1 MTRKNH
7 DQMYVISSD
16 SPLLADDETYLEHY
30 GVKGMKWGV
39 RKAVRKVRKNERL
52 RQKAQKYDTKA
63 DMDEHLHPKRRFGNS
78 NGKLGDDI
86 LDYGQQRNAIKMREK
101 ANAIERKNNRT
112 RDGETIVKANA
123 RRAKA
128 NVEASKLRYKSA
140 KIEADLK
147 VISKYRVKAAKA
159 RMFIAQNEEYI
170 ENMRRKSFEY
180 KMRKNRLL
188 GQQFLQEIDDAIANR
203 KIRNR

>member
-1 MTRKNH
+1 
-7 DQMYVISSD
+7 MYVISSD

-52 RQKAQKYDTKA
+52 RQKAKKYDAKA
-63 DMDEHLHPKRRFGNS
+63 DMDEHLHPKRRFGDS

-147 VISKYRVKAAKA
+147 VTSKYRVKAAKA
-159 RMFIAQNEEYI
+159 RLFIAQNDQFI
-170 ENMRRKSFEY
+170 ENMRRKSWEF

-188 GQQFLQEIDDAIANR
+188 GQQFLQGIDDAIANR

>member
-1 MTRKNH
+1 
-7 DQMYVISSD
+7 MYVISSD

-52 RQKAQKYDTKA
+52 RQKAKKYDTKA
-63 DMDEHLHPKRRFGNS
+63 DMDEHLHPKRRFGDS
-78 NGKLGDDI
+78 NGKLGADI
-86 LDYGQQRNAIKMREK
+86 LDYGQQRKAIKMREK

-159 RMFIAQNEEYI
+159 RVFVAQNEEYI

-203 KIRNR
+203 KVRR

>member
-1 MTRKNH
+1 
-7 DQMYVISSD
+7 MYVISSD

-52 RQKAQKYDTKA
+52 RQKAKKYDTKA
-63 DMDEHLHPKRRFGNS
+63 DMDEHLHPKRRFGDS

-86 LDYGQQRNAIKMREK
+86 LDYGQQRKAIKMREK

-123 RRAKA
+123 RQAKA

-159 RMFIAQNEEYI
+159 RMFVAQNEQYI

>member
-1 MTRKNH
+1 
-7 DQMYVISSD
+7 MYVISSD

-63 DMDEHLHPKRRFGNS
+63 DMDEHLHPKRRFGDS

-86 LDYGQQRNAIKMREK
+86 LDYGQQRKAIKMREK

-159 RMFIAQNEEYI
+159 RVFVAQNEEYI

>member
-63 DMDEHLHPKRRFGNS
+63 DMDEHLHPKRKFGNS

-159 RMFIAQNEEYI
+159 RMFIAQNDQFI
-170 ENMRRKSFEY
+170 ENMRRKSWEF
-180 KMRKNRLL
+180 KMRENRVL
-188 GQQFLQEIDDAIANR
+188 GEQFLKEIDDAIANR
-203 KIRNR
+203 KVRRR

>member
-1 MTRKNH
+1 
-7 DQMYVISSD
+7 MYVISSD

-52 RQKAQKYDTKA
+52 QQKAKKYDTKA
-63 DMDEHLHPKRRFGNS
+63 DMDEHLHPKRRFGDS

-159 RMFIAQNEEYI
+159 RMFVAQNEEYI

>member
-1 MTRKNH
+1 
-7 DQMYVISSD
+7 MYVISSD

-52 RQKAQKYDTKA
+52 RQKAKKYDTKA
-63 DMDEHLHPKRRFGNS
+63 DMDEHLHPKRRFGDS
-78 NGKLGDDI
+78 NGKLGNDI
-86 LDYGQQRNAIKMREK
+86 LDYGQQRNAIKMRKK
-101 ANAIERKNNRT
+101 ADAIERKNDRM

-147 VISKYRVKAAKA
+147 VISKYRVKAAQT
-159 RMFIAQNEEYI
+159 RSFIAKNEQYI
-170 ENMRRKSFEY
+170 E
-180 KMRKNRLL
+180 KMRKKSWEFKMRQNRLL
-188 GQQFLQEIDDAIANR
+188 GEQFLKQIDDAIANR
-203 KIRNR
+203 KVR

>member
-1 MTRKNH
+1 
-7 DQMYVISSD
+7 MYVISSD

>member
-1 MTRKNH
+1 
-7 DQMYVISSD
+7 MYVISSD

-52 RQKAQKYDTKA
+52 RQKAKKYDTKA
-63 DMDEHLHPKRRFGNS
+63 DMDEHLHPKRRFGDS

-86 LDYGQQRNAIKMREK
+86 LDYGQQRKAIKMREK

-159 RMFIAQNEEYI
+159 RMFVAQNEEYI

>member
-1 MTRKNH
+1 
-7 DQMYVISSD
+7 MYVISSD

-52 RQKAQKYDTKA
+52 QQKAKKYDTKA
-63 DMDEHLHPKRRFGNS
+63 DMDEHLHPKRRFGDS

-86 LDYGQQRNAIKMREK
+86 LDYGQQRNAIKMRKK
-101 ANAIERKNNRT
+101 ADAIERKNNRT

-147 VISKYRVKAAKA
+147 VISKYRVKAARA
-159 RMFIAQNEEYI
+159 RLFIAQNDQFI

>member
-1 MTRKNH
+1 
-7 DQMYVISSD
+7 MYVISSD

-39 RKAVRKVRKNERL
+39 RKAIRKVRKNERL
-52 RQKAQKYDTKA
+52 RQKAKKYDAKA
-63 DMDEHLHPKRRFGNS
+63 DMDEHLHPKRRFGDS

-159 RMFIAQNEEYI
+159 RMFVAQNDQFI

>member
-1 MTRKNH
+1 
-7 DQMYVISSD
+7 MYVISSD

-52 RQKAQKYDTKA
+52 RQKAKKYDTKA
-63 DMDEHLHPKRRFGNS
+63 DMDEHLHPKRRFGDS

-86 LDYGQQRNAIKMREK
+86 LDYGQQRKAIKMREK

-159 RMFIAQNEEYI
+159 RLFIAQNDQFI

-188 GQQFLQEIDDAIANR
+188 GEQFLKEIDDAIANR
-203 KIRNR
+203 KVRRR

>member
-1 MTRKNH
+1 
-7 DQMYVISSD
+7 MYVISSD
-16 SPLLADDETYLEHY
+16 SPLLVDDETYLEHY

-63 DMDEHLHPKRRFGNS
+63 DMDEHLHPKRRFGDS
-78 NGKLGDDI
+78 NGKLGADI

-128 NVEASKLRYKSA
+128 NVKASKLRYKSA

-147 VISKYRVKAAKA
+147 VISKYRVKAARA
-159 RMFIAQNEEYI
+159 RMFVAQNEEYI

>member
-1 MTRKNH
+1 
-7 DQMYVISSD
+7 MYVISSD

-39 RKAVRKVRKNERL
+39 RKAVRKVQKNERL
-52 RQKAQKYDTKA
+52 QQKAKKYDTKA
-63 DMDEHLHPKRRFGNS
+63 DMDEHLHPKRRFGDS

-86 LDYGQQRNAIKMREK
+86 LDYGQQRKAIKMREK

-159 RMFIAQNEEYI
+159 RMFVAQNEEYI

>member
-1 MTRKNH
+1 
-7 DQMYVISSD
+7 MYVISSD

-52 RQKAQKYDTKA
+52 RQKAKKYDTKA
-63 DMDEHLHPKRRFGNS
+63 DMDEHLHPKRRFGDS

-159 RMFIAQNEEYI
+159 RMFVAQNEQYI

>member
-1 MTRKNH
+1 
-7 DQMYVISSD
+7 MYVISSD

-52 RQKAQKYDTKA
+52 RQKAKKYDTKA
-63 DMDEHLHPKRRFGNS
+63 DMDEHLHPKRRFGDS

-159 RMFIAQNEEYI
+159 RMFVAQNEEYI

>member
-1 MTRKNH
+1 
-7 DQMYVISSD
+7 MYVISSD

-52 RQKAQKYDTKA
+52 QQKAKKYDTKA
-63 DMDEHLHPKRRFGNS
+63 DMDEHLHPKRRFGDS
-78 NGKLGDDI
+78 NGKLGADI
-86 LDYGQQRNAIKMREK
+86 LDYGQQRKAIKMREK

-159 RMFIAQNEEYI
+159 RMFVAQNEEYI

>member
-1 MTRKNH
+1 
-7 DQMYVISSD
+7 MYVISSD

-52 RQKAQKYDTKA
+52 LQKAKKYDAKA
-63 DMDEHLHPKRRFGNS
+63 DMDEHLHPKRRFGDS

-128 NVEASKLRYKSA
+128 NVDASKLRYKSA

-159 RMFIAQNEEYI
+159 RMFVAQNDQFI
-170 ENMRRKSFEY
+170 ENMRRKSWEF
-180 KMRKNRLL
+180 KMRENRVL
-188 GQQFLQEIDDAIANR
+188 GEQFLKEIDEAIANR
-203 KIRNR
+203 KARR

>member
-1 MTRKNH
+1 
-7 DQMYVISSD
+7 MYVISSD

-39 RKAVRKVRKNERL
+39 RKAVRKVQKNERL
-52 RQKAQKYDTKA
+52 QQKAKKYDTKA
-63 DMDEHLHPKRRFGNS
+63 DMDEHLHPKRRFGDS

-86 LDYGQQRNAIKMREK
+86 LDYGQQRKAIKMREK

-159 RMFIAQNEEYI
+159 RMFVAQNDQFI

>member
-1 MTRKNH
+1 
-7 DQMYVISSD
+7 MYVISSD
-16 SPLLADDETYLEHY
+16 SSLLADDETYLEHY

-39 RKAVRKVRKNERL
+39 RKAVRKVRKNEHL

-159 RMFIAQNEEYI
+159 RMFVAQNEEYI

>member
-1 MTRKNH
+1 
-7 DQMYVISSD
+7 MYVISSD

-52 RQKAQKYDTKA
+52 RQKAKKYDTKA
-63 DMDEHLHPKRRFGNS
+63 DMDEHLHPKRRFGDS

-86 LDYGQQRNAIKMREK
+86 LDYGQQRKAIKMREK

-159 RMFIAQNEEYI
+159 RMFVAQNDQFI
-170 ENMRRKSFEY
+170 ENMRRKSWEF
-180 KMRKNRLL
+180 KMRQNRLL
-188 GQQFLQEIDDAIANR
+188 GEQFLKEIDDAIANR
-203 KIRNR
+203 KVRRQ

>member
-1 MTRKNH
+1 
-7 DQMYVISSD
+7 MYVISSD

-52 RQKAQKYDTKA
+52 RQKAKKYDAKA
-63 DMDEHLHPKRRFGNS
+63 DMDEHLHPKRRFGDS

-159 RMFIAQNEEYI
+159 RMFVAQNEEYI

>member
-1 MTRKNH
+1 
-7 DQMYVISSD
+7 MYVISSD

-52 RQKAQKYDTKA
+52 RQKAKKYDTKA
-63 DMDEHLHPKRRFGNS
+63 DMDEHLHPKRRFGDS

-128 NVEASKLRYKSA
+128 NVEAGKLRYKSA

>member
-1 MTRKNH
+1 
-7 DQMYVISSD
+7 MYVLSSD

-52 RQKAQKYDTKA
+52 QQKAKKYDTKA
-63 DMDEHLHPKRRFGNS
+63 DMDEHLHPKRRFGDS
-78 NGKLGDDI
+78 NGKLGNDI

>member
-1 MTRKNH
+1 
-7 DQMYVISSD
+7 MYVISSD
-16 SPLLADDETYLEHY
+16 SPLLADDEIYLEHY

-52 RQKAQKYDTKA
+52 RQKAKKYDAKA
-63 DMDEHLHPKRRFGNS
+63 DIDEHLHPKRRFGDS

-101 ANAIERKNNRT
+101 ANVIERKNNRT

-147 VISKYRVKAAKA
+147 VASKYRVKAARA
-159 RMFIAQNEEYI
+159 RMFVAQNEEYI

>member
-1 MTRKNH
+1 
-7 DQMYVISSD
+7 MYVISSD

-52 RQKAQKYDTKA
+52 RQKAKKYDTKA
-63 DMDEHLHPKRRFGNS
+63 DMDEHLHPKRRFGDS

-86 LDYGQQRNAIKMREK
+86 LDYGQQRKAIKMREK

-159 RMFIAQNEEYI
+159 RMFVAQNEEYI

-188 GQQFLQEIDDAIANR
+188 GQQFLQEINDAIANR

>member
-1 MTRKNH
+1 
-7 DQMYVISSD
+7 MYVISSD

-52 RQKAQKYDTKA
+52 RQKAKKYDTKA
-63 DMDEHLHPKRRFGNS
+63 DMDEHLHPKRRFGDS

-159 RMFIAQNEEYI
+159 RMFVAQNEEYI
-170 ENMRRKSFEY
+170 EKMRRKSFEY

>member
-1 MTRKNH
+1 
-7 DQMYVISSD
+7 MYVISSD

-52 RQKAQKYDTKA
+52 WQKAQKYDTKA
-63 DMDEHLHPKRRFGNS
+63 DMDEHLHPKRRFGDS

-159 RMFIAQNEEYI
+159 RLFIAQNDQFI
-170 ENMRRKSFEY
+170 ENMRRKSWEF
-180 KMRKNRLL
+180 KMRENRVL
-188 GQQFLQEIDDAIANR
+188 GEQFLKEIDDAIANR
-203 KIRNR
+203 KVRRR

>member
-1 MTRKNH
+1 
-7 DQMYVISSD
+7 MYVISSD
-16 SPLLADDETYLEHY
+16 SPLLADEETYLEHY

-52 RQKAQKYDTKA
+52 RQKAKKYDTKA
-63 DMDEHLHPKRRFGNS
+63 DMDEHLHPKRRFGDS

-86 LDYGQQRNAIKMREK
+86 LDYGQQRKAIKMREK

-147 VISKYRVKAAKA
+147 VISKYRVKAARA
-159 RMFIAQNEEYI
+159 RLFIAQNDQFI

>member
-1 MTRKNH
+1 
-7 DQMYVISSD
+7 MYVISSD

-52 RQKAQKYDTKA
+52 RQKAKKYDTKA
-63 DMDEHLHPKRRFGNS
+63 DMDEHLHPKRRFGDS

-86 LDYGQQRNAIKMREK
+86 LDYGQQRKAIKMREK

-159 RMFIAQNEEYI
+159 RMFVAQNDQFI
-170 ENMRRKSFEY
+170 ENMRRKSWEF
-180 KMRKNRLL
+180 KMRQNRLL
-188 GQQFLQEIDDAIANR
+188 GEQFLREIDDAIANR
-203 KIRNR
+203 KVRRQ

>member
-1 MTRKNH
+1 
-7 DQMYVISSD
+7 MYVISSD
-16 SPLLADDETYLEHY
+16 SPLLADEETYLEHY

-52 RQKAQKYDTKA
+52 RQKAKKYDTKA
-63 DMDEHLHPKRRFGNS
+63 DMDEHLHPKRRFGDS

-147 VISKYRVKAAKA
+147 VISKYRVKAARA
-159 RMFIAQNEEYI
+159 RLFIAQNDQFI

>member
-1 MTRKNH
+1 
-7 DQMYVISSD
+7 MYVISSD

-52 RQKAQKYDTKA
+52 RQKAKKYDAKA
-63 DMDEHLHPKRRFGNS
+63 DMDEHLHPKRRFGDS

-86 LDYGQQRNAIKMREK
+86 LDYGRQRNAIKMREK

-147 VISKYRVKAAKA
+147 IISKYRVKAAKA
-159 RMFIAQNEEYI
+159 RMFVAQNEEYI

>member
-1 MTRKNH
+1 
-7 DQMYVISSD
+7 MYVISSD

-39 RKAVRKVRKNERL
+39 RKAIRKVRKNERL
-52 RQKAQKYDTKA
+52 RQKAKKYDAKA
-63 DMDEHLHPKRRFGNS
+63 DMDEHLHPKRRFGDS

-159 RMFIAQNEEYI
+159 RMFVAQNEEYI

>member
-1 MTRKNH
+1 
-7 DQMYVISSD
+7 MYVISSD

-52 RQKAQKYDTKA
+52 LQKAKKYDTKA
-63 DMDEHLHPKRRFGNS
+63 DMDEHLHPKRRFGDS

-159 RMFIAQNEEYI
+159 RMFIAQNDQFI
-170 ENMRRKSFEY
+170 ENMRRKSWEF
-180 KMRKNRLL
+180 KMRENRVL

>member
-1 MTRKNH
+1 
-7 DQMYVISSD
+7 MYVISSD

-52 RQKAQKYDTKA
+52 QQKAKKYDTKA
-63 DMDEHLHPKRRFGNS
+63 DMDEHLHPKRRFGDS

-86 LDYGQQRNAIKMREK
+86 LDYGQQRKAIKMREK

-159 RMFIAQNEEYI
+159 RMFVAQNEEYI
-170 ENMRRKSFEY
+170 EKMRRKSFEY
-180 KMRKNRLL
+180 KMRQNRLL
-188 GQQFLQEIDDAIANR
+188 GEQFLKEIDDAIANR

>member
-1 MTRKNH
+1 
-7 DQMYVISSD
+7 MYVISSD

-52 RQKAQKYDTKA
+52 QQKAKKYDTKA
-63 DMDEHLHPKRRFGNS
+63 DMDEHLHPKRRFGDS
-78 NGKLGDDI
+78 NGKLGADI
-86 LDYGQQRNAIKMREK
+86 LDYGQQRKAIKMREK

>member
-1 MTRKNH
+1 
-7 DQMYVISSD
+7 MYVISSD

-52 RQKAQKYDTKA
+52 RQKAKKYDTKA
-63 DMDEHLHPKRRFGNS
+63 DMDEHLHPKRRFGDS

-86 LDYGQQRNAIKMREK
+86 LDYGQQRKAIKMREK

-159 RMFIAQNEEYI
+159 RMFVAQNDQFI

>member
-1 MTRKNH
+1 
-7 DQMYVISSD
+7 MYVISSD

-63 DMDEHLHPKRRFGNS
+63 DMDEHLHPKRRFGDS

-86 LDYGQQRNAIKMREK
+86 LDYGQQRKAIKMREK
-101 ANAIERKNNRT
+101 ANAIERKNDRT

-159 RMFIAQNEEYI
+159 RMFVAQNEEYI

>member
-1 MTRKNH
+1 
-7 DQMYVISSD
+7 MYVISSD

-52 RQKAQKYDTKA
+52 RLKAKKYDAKA
-63 DMDEHLHPKRRFGNS
+63 DMDEHLHPKRRFGDS

-159 RMFIAQNEEYI
+159 RMFVAQNEEYI

>member
-1 MTRKNH
+1 
-7 DQMYVISSD
+7 MYVISSD

-52 RQKAQKYDTKA
+52 RQKAKKYDTKA
-63 DMDEHLHPKRRFGNS
+63 DMDEHLHPKRRFGDS

-159 RMFIAQNEEYI
+159 RMFVAQNDQFI